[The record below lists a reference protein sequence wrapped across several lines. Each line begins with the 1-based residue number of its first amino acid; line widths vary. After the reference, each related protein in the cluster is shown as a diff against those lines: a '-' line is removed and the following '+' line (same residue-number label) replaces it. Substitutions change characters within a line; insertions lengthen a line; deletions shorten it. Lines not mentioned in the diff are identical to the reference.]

1 MPIAD
6 HWWGRFLTNYSCL
19 LQVIG
24 VAALACGLIAVG
36 SSNGTVTSAIAQT
49 LMERNEASSADLKDP
64 FARFLALGLGLS
76 FLGVCLCVFSF
87 IYFYIIF
94 LAIVL
99 WHDIYSCVQLLIPMH
114 CSDKHRIRW

>member
-1 MPIAD
+1 MTWPIDVHSSAMM
-6 HWWGRFLTNYSCL
+6 GVYLAVLTDVYV
-19 LQVIG
+19 LQIIG

-76 FLGVCLCVFSF
+76 FLG
-87 IYFYIIF
+87 
-94 LAIVL
+94 
-99 WHDIYSCVQLLIPMH
+99 
-114 CSDKHRIRW
+114 K